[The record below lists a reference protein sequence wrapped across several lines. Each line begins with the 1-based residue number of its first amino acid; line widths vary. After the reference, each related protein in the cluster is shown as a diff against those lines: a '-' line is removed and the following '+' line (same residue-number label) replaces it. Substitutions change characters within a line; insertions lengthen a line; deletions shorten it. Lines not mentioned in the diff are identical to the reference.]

1 MLPVGALKTWI
12 PLVFPVCGP
21 PAGHDRLRAPGRGP
35 PGPDLDGSG
44 LGSPG
49 CGPHLMYS
57 LTAVSCGSGASVKRA
72 SPGTRCCPAP
82 DLPSL
87 SWLVAMKMNGPGMA
101 PACVWVV
108 RLGAPPRPAS
118 RWFAGA
124 GPAREDVDLLL
135 GPGAG
140 AGHGAGLQLVE
151 DGLGVLADIVMG
163 PQVKGKPHRLAV
175 IGAEQRPDVLLE
187 TDGPTGGWWRGLRL
201 IHLRPLLILG
211 HRTIMPGPGHRD
223 AGDTW

>member
-1 MLPVGALKTWI
+1 MLPVGALKTWMS
-12 PLVFPVCGP
+12 LVLPEFGP

-35 PGPDLDGSG
+35 PEPDLDGSRRR
-44 LGSPG
+44 SPG
-49 CGPHLMYS
+49 CGPYVTYS
-57 LTAVSCGSGASVKRA
+57 LKAVSCGSCASVKGA

-101 PACVWVV
+101 PARVWVV

-140 AGHGAGLQLVE
+140 AGHGASLQLAE
-151 DGLGVLADIVMG
+151 DGLGVLADIVIR
-163 PQVKGKPHRLAV
+163 PLVKGKPHRLAV
-175 IGAEQRPDVLLE
+175 IWAEQRPDVLLE
-187 TDGPTGGWWRGLRL
+187 TDGPTGGW
-201 IHLRPLLILG
+201 
-211 HRTIMPGPGHRD
+211 
-223 AGDTW
+223 